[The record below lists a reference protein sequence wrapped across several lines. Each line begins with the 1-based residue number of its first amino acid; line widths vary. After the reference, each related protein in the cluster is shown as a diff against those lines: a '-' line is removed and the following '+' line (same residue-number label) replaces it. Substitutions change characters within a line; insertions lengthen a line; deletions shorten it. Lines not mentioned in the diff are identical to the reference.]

1 MESNSE
7 EIVKLEIKVS
17 YLEDFV
23 NQIQEVLVNQQE
35 EIRVLNEKVKF
46 LTEKL
51 LEISDAF
58 EGDIPNRKPPHY

>member
-1 MESNSE
+1 MESNLE

-35 EIRVLNEKVKF
+35 EIKVLQAKVKS